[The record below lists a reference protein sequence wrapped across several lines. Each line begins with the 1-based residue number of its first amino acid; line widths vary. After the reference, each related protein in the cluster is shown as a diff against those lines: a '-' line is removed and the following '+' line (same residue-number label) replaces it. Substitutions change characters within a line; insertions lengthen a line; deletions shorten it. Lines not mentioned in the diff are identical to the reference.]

1 MARTRSENFP
11 EIQRGILKR
20 AAAIFAR
27 VGYASSTIND
37 LVEAAELSRGAL
49 YHYFPSKEAILC
61 GILDDHLRRFLE
73 MVDNAVNSD
82 RPAIEQLR
90 DVTAAI
96 VDFNSRSPDEQI
108 IILNDIN
115 QLSDENRKR
124 IKSLERH
131 IVDRLSDLLIRVDV
145 HGKITPANKR
155 VYTMMYLGIINYT
168 FAWYDPHGKVGPAEY
183 AALATD
189 LFLNGLLSGRP
200 ALRELA
206 ASTGR
211 ETKKRQAIQNSPR
224 QRKIAGS

>member
-11 EIQRGILKR
+11 EIQRSILKR
-20 AAAIFAR
+20 AAAVFAR

-73 MVDNAVNSD
+73 MVDNAVDSD

-90 DVTAAI
+90 SVTAAI

-108 IILNDIN
+108 IILNDVN

-124 IKSLERH
+124 IKNLERH
-131 IVDRLSDLLIRVDV
+131 IVDRLSDLLIRVDT

-155 VYTMMYLGIINYT
+155 VYTMMYLGIVNYT
-168 FAWYDPHGKVGPAEY
+168 FTWYDPHGKVGPAEY
-183 AALATD
+183 AELATD
-189 LFLNGLLSGRP
+189 LFLNGLLSGKP
-200 ALRELA
+200 AVRKFR
-206 ASTGR
+206 ASAVG
-211 ETKKRQAIQNSPR
+211 ETKKRAAVQGSTRRR
-224 QRKIAGS
+224 QLAGG